1 MSKSSNT
8 TRSGG
13 ANTRTMKVAAGV
25 DEKAFDLNNYQLNA
39 YLRGYEDRSGKTP
52 LPSEKAEA
60 IASFLDKKMR
70 NSKLQEGTV
79 YRGIG
84 FHSRK
89 ELNDFIDTNIV
100 FTSGTYKDK
109 GFAFVSYDKVHE
121 TFGGQYSV
129 ELKFENARYLPYTEI
144 RKQFASDRGIMPRNE
159 PYSVTKVEG
168 DGKHYKITLRRK

>member
-1 MSKSSNT
+1 MSKGSNT
-8 TRSGG
+8 TRGG
-13 ANTRTMKVAAGV
+13 ANTRAMKVAGGV
-25 DEKAFDLNNYQLNA
+25 DEKVFDLNNYQLNA
-39 YLRGYEDRSGKTP
+39 YLRGYEDRSEKP
-52 LPSEKAEA
+52 LPPEKAEA
-60 IASFLDKKMR
+60 IASFMDKKMR

-84 FHSRK
+84 FHSQK

-100 FTSGTYKDK
+100 STSGTYKDK

-129 ELKFENARYLPYTEI
+129 ELKFENAKYLPYTEI
-144 RKQFASDRGIMPRNE
+144 RKQFASDRGIMPRNV
-159 PYSVTKVEG
+159 PYSVTTVEG